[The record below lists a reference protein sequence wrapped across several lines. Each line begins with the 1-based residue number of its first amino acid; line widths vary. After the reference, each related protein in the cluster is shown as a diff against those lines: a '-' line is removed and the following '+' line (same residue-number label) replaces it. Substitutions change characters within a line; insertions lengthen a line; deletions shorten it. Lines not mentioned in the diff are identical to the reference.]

1 MDMLLPPVIFISL
14 VLFVAWPLLKDE
26 PEQEAPEE
34 SSELG
39 LALEEK
45 ESAISNLKDIEMDFR
60 MGKLSEDDY
69 MRLKDEWEA
78 AAVKALQKV
87 ESLSKN
93 QRPSGRP

>member
-1 MDMLLPPVIFISL
+1 MLLPPVILISL

-34 SSELG
+34 TSALD

-45 ESAISNLKDIEMDFR
+45 ENAISNLKDIEMDFR

-69 MRLKDEWEA
+69 ARLKEEWEA
-78 AAVKALQKV
+78 AAVKALQNV

-93 QRPSGRP
+93 QRSSGRS